1 MRIAI
6 TGATGNCGTALVRA
20 LEADPSVDEIVGI
33 ARRRPGWGPAK
44 TTWVQADVARDDL
57 RPHLDGADVVVH
69 LAWLI
74 QPSRDQA
81 ITAAVNVGGSERT
94 FRAAV
99 DAGVP
104 AIVHASSVAA
114 YAPAELDAP
123 VDESWARTGIPSSY
137 YSREKV
143 AVEAALDDIERAN
156 PDVRVV
162 RARPGLIF
170 QQSAASEIRRYFG
183 GPLVPGWA
191 ARRALIPFIPQLKGL
206 GGQLVH
212 SDDVGE
218 FYRLA
223 CLDSDARGPYNVAT
237 YPPLDAQALG
247 RLLNA
252 RPLPVPGAVARAF
265 VGATWLARLHPVS
278 PDWLDVAASV
288 PVMLTD
294 RARNELG
301 WEPRYDAAETL
312 LALLKGLREG
322 SGYDTPPM
330 KADAGGPF
338 RLREVLTGV
347 GGPNPLDRASGKG
360 R

>member
-20 LEADPSVDEIVGI
+20 LEADPQVTSIVGI
-33 ARRRPGWGPAK
+33 ARRRPGWAPAK

-57 RPHLDGADVVVH
+57 RPHLEGADAVVH

-74 QPSRDQA
+74 QPSRAQE

-94 FRAAV
+94 FQAAV

-114 YAPAELDAP
+114 YSPADLDEP
-123 VDESWARTGIPSSY
+123 VDESWARNGIPSSY

-143 AVEAALDDIERAN
+143 AVEAILDDVERAH
-156 PDVRVV
+156 PEVRVV

-191 ARRALIPFIPQLKGL
+191 ARRAFIPFIPQLKGL

-223 CLDSDARGPYNVAT
+223 CTDADARGPYNVAS
-237 YPPLDAQALG
+237 YPPLDPQAIA
-247 RLLNA
+247 RLLHA
-252 RPLPVPGAVARAF
+252 RPLPVPGVVARAF
-265 VGATWLARLHPVS
+265 VGATWLAHLHPVS

-301 WEPRYDAAETL
+301 WTPKYDSAETL
-312 LALLKGLREG
+312 LALMRGLREN
-322 SGYDTPPM
+322 SGFDTPPM
-330 KADAGGPF
+330 KPNAGGPF

-347 GGPNPLDRASGKG
+347 GGPNPLDRASAKG
-360 R
+360 